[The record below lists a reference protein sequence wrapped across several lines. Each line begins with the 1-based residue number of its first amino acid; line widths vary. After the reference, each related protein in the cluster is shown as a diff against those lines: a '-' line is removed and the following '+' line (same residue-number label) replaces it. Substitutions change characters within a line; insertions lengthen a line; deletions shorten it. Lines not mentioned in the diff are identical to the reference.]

1 VNRRDND
8 VYFVPRI
15 IHELV
20 GQLTFRNR
28 TFTQNSV
35 SAQQLGDIIDAV
47 ERGTITRTG
56 GKIILRHLL
65 DAEYSSSRSIPS
77 TIPET
82 MIPTDTPILP
92 EKSSAAGHPSVPTL
106 IRELNLLKSSSEQ
119 ELNDWCNEAIQDL
132 PNEAEK
138 VRLGKKNVLMV
149 LVGRVM
155 KLSRGSADA
164 ASVRDLLEKKL
175 DPKIRDSSNQ

>member
-1 VNRRDND
+1 MSGRIDN
-8 VYFVPRI
+8 VYFIPRI
-15 IHELV
+15 IHELL

-35 SAQQLGDIIDAV
+35 SAQQLGNIIDAV

-56 GKIILRHLL
+56 GKTILRHLL
-65 DAEYSSSRSIPS
+65 DAEYSSPRSIPS

-82 MIPTDTPILP
+82 TISSDIFIPS
-92 EKSSAAGHPSVPTL
+92 ENSSATGHLSVPTL
-106 IRELNLLKSSSEQ
+106 IRQLNLVKSSSEL
-119 ELNDWCNEAIQDL
+119 ELNDWCDEAIRDL
-132 PNEAEK
+132 PKESEK

-155 KLSRGSADA
+155 KLSRGGADA
-164 ASVRDLLEKKL
+164 AHARDLLEKKL
-175 DPKIRDSSNQ
+175 DPKIRDSSNR